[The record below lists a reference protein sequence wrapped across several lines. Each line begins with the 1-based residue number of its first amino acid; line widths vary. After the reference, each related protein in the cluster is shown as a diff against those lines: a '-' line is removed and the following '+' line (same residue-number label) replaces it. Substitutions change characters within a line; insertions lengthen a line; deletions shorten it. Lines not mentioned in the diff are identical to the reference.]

1 MSAISTPFSAPCAA
15 RAVSSVIDYE
25 GLPATKNYYDTLGTV
40 ITPKA
45 WQALRGPRRNAHR
58 IPPNT
63 PELIAERAAV
73 IFAAKT
79 ATAKEEESARLSDGA
94 WVWVARD
101 DDNTAAAEAVAFS
114 MSSCERATFA
124 SASELAKAWNSG
136 ELFGPNAK
144 SHAVDPYRD
153 SPVLIIADVG
163 ASHMREETDAL
174 LELLGDRRRHK
185 RATLFASTHTGKSIA
200 RALKAA
206 GGDPDRVHEL
216 IELISAGVREG
227 RQS

>member
-79 ATAKEEESARLSDGA
+79 ATAKEEESARLSAGA
-94 WVWVARD
+94 WIWIARD
-101 DDNTAAAEAVAFS
+101 DDNAAAAEAVAVA
-114 MSSCERATFA
+114 MSSCERTSFT
-124 SASELAKAWNSG
+124 SAPELAKAWNGG
-136 ELFGPNAK
+136 ELFGPNSK

-153 SPVLIIADVG
+153 PPVLVIADVG
-163 ASHMREETDAL
+163 ASRMREETDAL

-185 RATLFASTHTGKSIA
+185 RATLFASTFTGKSVG
-200 RALKAA
+200 RALGAA
-206 GGDPDRVHEL
+206 GGNPERIHEL
-216 IELISAGVREG
+216 IKLISAGVREG

>member
-15 RAVSSVIDYE
+15 RTVSSVIDYE

-124 SASELAKAWNSG
+124 SASELAKVWNSG

-153 SPVLIIADVG
+153 SPVLIVADVG
-163 ASHMREETDAL
+163 ASRMREETDAL

-185 RATLFASTHTGKSIA
+185 RATVFASTFTGKSIG
-200 RALKAA
+200 RALEAS
-206 GGDPDRVHEL
+206 GGNPERVHEL

>member
-124 SASELAKAWNSG
+124 SASELAKVWNSG

-153 SPVLIIADVG
+153 SPVLIVADVG
-163 ASHMREETDAL
+163 ASRMREETDAL

-185 RATLFASTHTGKSIA
+185 HATVFASTFTGKSIG
-200 RALKAA
+200 RALEAS
-206 GGDPDRVHEL
+206 GGNPERVHEL

>member
-124 SASELAKAWNSG
+124 SASELAKVWNSG

-153 SPVLIIADVG
+153 SPVLIVADVG
-163 ASHMREETDAL
+163 ASRMREETDAL
-174 LELLGDRRRHK
+174 FELLGDRRRHK
-185 RATLFASTHTGKSIA
+185 RATVFASTFTGKSIG
-200 RALKAA
+200 RALEAS
-206 GGDPDRVHEL
+206 GGNPERVHEL

>member
-15 RAVSSVIDYE
+15 RAVSSVIDYG

-124 SASELAKAWNSG
+124 SASELAKVWNSG

-153 SPVLIIADVG
+153 SPVLIVADVG
-163 ASHMREETDAL
+163 ASRMREETDAL

-185 RATLFASTHTGKSIA
+185 RATVFASTFTGKSIG
-200 RALKAA
+200 RALEAS
-206 GGDPDRVHEL
+206 GGNPERVHEL

>member
-1 MSAISTPFSAPCAA
+1 M
-15 RAVSSVIDYE
+15 SSVIDYE

-124 SASELAKAWNSG
+124 SASELAKVWNSG

-153 SPVLIIADVG
+153 SPVLIVADVG
-163 ASHMREETDAL
+163 ASRMREETDAL

-185 RATLFASTHTGKSIA
+185 RATVFASTFTGKSIG
-200 RALKAA
+200 RALEAS
-206 GGDPDRVHEL
+206 GGNPERVHEL

>member
-1 MSAISTPFSAPCAA
+1 M
-15 RAVSSVIDYE
+15 SSVIDYE

-124 SASELAKAWNSG
+124 SASELAKVWNSG

-153 SPVLIIADVG
+153 SPVLIVANVG
-163 ASHMREETDAL
+163 ASRMREETDAL

-185 RATLFASTHTGKSIA
+185 RATVFASTFTGKSIG
-200 RALKAA
+200 RALEAS
-206 GGDPDRVHEL
+206 GGNPERVHEL

>member
-79 ATAKEEESARLSDGA
+79 ATAKEEESARLSAGA
-94 WVWVARD
+94 WIWIARD
-101 DDNTAAAEAVAFS
+101 DDNAAAAEAVAIA
-114 MSSCERATFA
+114 MSSCECTSFT
-124 SASELAKAWNSG
+124 SAPELAKAWNGG
-136 ELFGPNAK
+136 ELFGPNSK
-144 SHAVDPYRD
+144 SHAVDPIATLPYSSSQTSGPAVCARRLTRSSSCSATVD
-153 SPVLIIADVG
+153 ATNAQPCSHQRSPEK
-163 ASHMREETDAL
+163 ASAERLGQPEETPNAC
-174 LELLGDRRRHK
+174 
-185 RATLFASTHTGKSIA
+185 TSS
-200 RALKAA
+200 
-206 GGDPDRVHEL
+206 
-216 IELISAGVREG
+216 S
-227 RQS
+227 S

>member
-1 MSAISTPFSAPCAA
+1 M
-15 RAVSSVIDYE
+15 IDYE

-124 SASELAKAWNSG
+124 SASELAKVWNSG

-153 SPVLIIADVG
+153 SPVLIVADVG
-163 ASHMREETDAL
+163 ASRMREETDAL

-185 RATLFASTHTGKSIA
+185 RATVFASTFTGKSIG
-200 RALKAA
+200 RALEAS
-206 GGDPDRVHEL
+206 GGNPERVHEL

>member
-1 MSAISTPFSAPCAA
+1 M
-15 RAVSSVIDYE
+15 IDYE

-40 ITPKA
+40 ISPKA

-63 PELIAERAAV
+63 PELSAERAAV

-124 SASELAKAWNSG
+124 SASELAKVWNSG

-153 SPVLIIADVG
+153 SPVLIVADVG
-163 ASHMREETDAL
+163 ASRMREETDAL

-185 RATLFASTHTGKSIA
+185 RATVFASTFTGKSIG
-200 RALKAA
+200 RALEAS
-206 GGDPDRVHEL
+206 GGNPERVHEL

>member
-1 MSAISTPFSAPCAA
+1 M
-15 RAVSSVIDYE
+15 IDYE

-124 SASELAKAWNSG
+124 SASELAKVWNSG

-153 SPVLIIADVG
+153 SPVLIVADVG
-163 ASHMREETDAL
+163 ASRMREETNAL

-185 RATLFASTHTGKSIA
+185 RATVFASTFTGKSIG
-200 RALKAA
+200 RALEAS
-206 GGDPDRVHEL
+206 GGNPERVHEL

>member
-124 SASELAKAWNSG
+124 SASELAKVWNSG

-153 SPVLIIADVG
+153 SPVLIVAYVG
-163 ASHMREETDAL
+163 ASRMREETDAL

-185 RATLFASTHTGKSIA
+185 RATVFASTFTGKSIG
-200 RALKAA
+200 RALEAS
-206 GGDPDRVHEL
+206 GGNPERVHEL

>member
-1 MSAISTPFSAPCAA
+1 M
-15 RAVSSVIDYE
+15 SSVIDYE

-124 SASELAKAWNSG
+124 SASELAKVWNSG

-153 SPVLIIADVG
+153 SPVLIVADVG
-163 ASHMREETDAL
+163 ASRMREETESL

-185 RATLFASTHTGKSIA
+185 RATVFASTFTGKSIG
-200 RALKAA
+200 RALEAS
-206 GGDPDRVHEL
+206 GGNPERVHEL

>member
-124 SASELAKAWNSG
+124 SASELAKVWNSG

-153 SPVLIIADVG
+153 SPVLIVADVG
-163 ASHMREETDAL
+163 ASRMREETDAL

-185 RATLFASTHTGKSIA
+185 RATVFASTFTGKSIG
-200 RALKAA
+200 RALEAS
-206 GGDPDRVHEL
+206 GGNPERVHEL

-227 RQS
+227 RRS